1 MEVDKVGLPELL
13 SMDRRPAELALLN
26 LTTPLVEGTEF
37 FVVGVEENEQL
48 LEKVLDILVNPGSV
62 LELDNNVESVD
73 HGQVL
78 KANSAIFQVIEKH
91 TDDSNN
97 LLFVEVVEDLANE
110 LNDHK
115 SEVLEALESKMMV

>member
-1 MEVDKVGLPELL
+1 MEVDKVSLPELF